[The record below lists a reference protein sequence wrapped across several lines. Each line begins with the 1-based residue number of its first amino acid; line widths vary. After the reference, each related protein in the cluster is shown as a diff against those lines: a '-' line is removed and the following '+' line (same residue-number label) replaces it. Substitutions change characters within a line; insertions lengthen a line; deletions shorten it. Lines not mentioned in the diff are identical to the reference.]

1 MLRAVV
7 MSGGVNCRKL
17 KKQGENEMKNQQ
29 NHPSAVNKR
38 SIGKYFYV
46 FVVIACMILVIRAIF
61 KNDKQ
66 TPETPPVTIVN
77 KVNPPQPSAN
87 DVEVLRKQRPSEQ
100 KFKLEAEKLHAD
112 IDARYSKFRSD
123 VNAIY
128 EKYRKMLPL
137 SEAEES
143 FKIAEQGADFIAS
156 KEGLCGWKVCATLA
170 YKMAYDKVKHTN
182 KTEDAILPIVT
193 SRIIEPITN
202 AVSVYS
208 NWITEFRQEL
218 QKEDMAFAMDLA
230 LRSHK
235 FNESIS
241 VLTDIDVANV
251 SGSVDKL
258 ITDIQNHAKE
268 SAYAGVGAA
277 VELVLIKSSYV
288 AIKNLVVKIASV
300 SLSAVAQKMA
310 GTATAAAGSAVAD
323 GPLPIGDIV
332 GGVITIGG
340 LVWSSYDIYH
350 VTKQMPD
357 EMKAGIMESINET
370 RSAIADTGV
379 RNLKSDRDACLKSAE
394 TRVAE
399 LNNLIK

>member
-1 MLRAVV
+1 
-7 MSGGVNCRKL
+7 
-17 KKQGENEMKNQQ
+17 MKNQQ

-218 QKEDMAFAMDLA
+218 QKEL
-230 LRSHK
+230 
-235 FNESIS
+235 
-241 VLTDIDVANV
+241 
-251 SGSVDKL
+251 KL
-258 ITDIQNHAKE
+258 QSTT
-268 SAYAGVGAA
+268 
-277 VELVLIKSSYV
+277 SY
-288 AIKNLVVKIASV
+288 
-300 SLSAVAQKMA
+300 
-310 GTATAAAGSAVAD
+310 
-323 GPLPIGDIV
+323 
-332 GGVITIGG
+332 
-340 LVWSSYDIYH
+340 
-350 VTKQMPD
+350 
-357 EMKAGIMESINET
+357 INEYK
-370 RSAIADTGV
+370 R
-379 RNLKSDRDACLKSAE
+379 LKN
-394 TRVAE
+394 V
-399 LNNLIK
+399 

>member
-1 MLRAVV
+1 
-7 MSGGVNCRKL
+7 
-17 KKQGENEMKNQQ
+17 MKNQQ
-29 NHPSAVNKR
+29 IHPSPVNKR

-66 TPETPPVTIVN
+66 KPETPPVTIVSE
-77 KVNPPQPSAN
+77 VYPPQPSAN
-87 DVEVLRKQRPSEQ
+87 DVEVLRKQRLSEQ
-100 KFKLEAEKLHAD
+100 KFKLETEKLRAD
-112 IDARYSKFRSD
+112 INARYSKFRSD

-156 KEGLCGWKVCATLA
+156 EKGLCGWKVCATLA
-170 YKMAYDKVKHTN
+170 YKMAYDKVKQTN
-182 KTEDAILPIVT
+182 KAEDAILPIVT
-193 SRIIEPITN
+193 SRIVEPITN

-208 NWITEFRQEL
+208 NWTAEFRQEL
-218 QKEDMAFAMDLA
+218 QKEDIAFAMDLA

-235 FNESIS
+235 FNDSIS

-251 SGSVDKL
+251 RGSVDKL
-258 ITDIQNHAKE
+258 ITDIQNHAQE
-268 SAYAGVGAA
+268 SAYAGVGAV
-277 VELVLIKSSYV
+277 VELALIKSSYV

-310 GTATAAAGSAVAD
+310 GTATAATGSAVVD

-332 GGVITIGG
+332 GGVITIAG
-340 LVWSSYDIYH
+340 LAWSAYDIYH

-357 EMKAGIMESINET
+357 EMKAGIMKSINET
-370 RSAIADTGV
+370 RSAIVNTGIE
-379 RNLKSDRDACLKSAE
+379 NLKTDRDACLKSAE
-394 TRVAE
+394 MRVAE